1 LYQVRSPLVTPTK
14 SYGDRFIPIRKPNQE
29 WTTRYNAIVCPEQE
43 HPNNFKRP
51 TPSRAPPPAGNVS
64 NNNSSPTSQY
74 NPNQNTNNEESR
86 QDQMVVRALLRNEL
100 LQDRIDDIRSCYKD
114 IETEKPPSSPAGG
127 LFSYI
132 KRTPTKLG
140 DPSTSHSFALSP
152 FSGPLSEDS
161 QRLLK
166 SPRKP
171 QRKVPKN
178 PYKVLDAPELQDD
191 FYLNLVDWSSQ
202 NMLSVGLNTCVYLWS
217 ACNSQVVVKLCDLV
231 NDQDTVTSVQWGDKG
246 DLLAVGTNRG
256 ITQIWDVHT
265 QKMTMEL
272 SGHTSRVGCLAW
284 NGDLVCSGSRDR
296 HIIQRDIRQ
305 PHTSEKKMSAH
316 RQEVKKKALLSCVR
330 KYAIR

>member
-1 LYQVRSPLVTPTK
+1 
-14 SYGDRFIPIRKPNQE
+14 F
-29 WTTRYNAIVCPEQE
+29 
-43 HPNNFKRP
+43 
-51 TPSRAPPPAGNVS
+51 
-64 NNNSSPTSQY
+64 
-74 NPNQNTNNEESR
+74 
-86 QDQMVVRALLRNEL
+86 
-100 LQDRIDDIRSCYKD
+100 
-114 IETEKPPSSPAGG
+114 
-127 LFSYI
+127 FSTQCHYC
-132 KRTPTKLG
+132 
-140 DPSTSHSFALSP
+140 SFALSP

-217 ACNSQVVVKLCDLV
+217 ACNSQVGRNLNLQSILATFLLVTFKVIKLCDLV
-231 NDQDTVTSVQWGDKG
+231 NDQDTVTSVQWADKG
-246 DLLAVGTNRG
+246 ELLAVGTNRG

-305 PHTSEKKMSAH
+305 PHLTEKKMSAH
-316 RQEVKKKALLSCVR
+316 RQEVSGDRASFLCH
-330 KYAIR
+330 IRICSIIAK